1 MSDRDY
7 LRKLVGIV
15 DANSS
20 PASPRNITES
30 KQSRSGT
37 NRSRTLAESKKLTQL
52 IENSDLTEE
61 QLTELLA
68 GLGALARKA
77 GGAVGGAASK
87 ASQAARDAAS
97 AGAQKVSGAASA
109 ARDAASAGAQKVSG
123 AARDAA
129 SAGAQKLSG
138 AASAARDAA
147 SAGAQK
153 VSGAASA
160 ARDAASAGAQ
170 RATGAVKS
178 AAGAVKD
185 VYQSGEQQAAYKS
198 ALQTVSGIE
207 STIASTPALAPLA
220 KRGDKITL
228 GQIKAALQKLTA
240 AE

>member
-30 KQSRSGT
+30 KQARSGT

-77 GGAVGGAASK
+77 GGAIGGAASK
-87 ASQAARDAAS
+87 ASQ
-97 AGAQKVSGAASA
+97 
-109 ARDAASAGAQKVSG
+109 
-123 AARDAA
+123 
-129 SAGAQKLSG
+129 
-138 AASAARDAA
+138 AARDAA

>member
-77 GGAVGGAASK
+77 GGAIGGAASK
-87 ASQAARDAAS
+87 ASQ
-97 AGAQKVSGAASA
+97 A

-170 RATGAVKS
+170 KVSGAASAARDAASAGAQRATGAVKS

-185 VYQSGEQQAAYKS
+185 VYQSGEQKAALNNAFKNVLGIQNTLKTLPGLESLATNQA
-198 ALQTVSGIE
+198 
-207 STIASTPALAPLA
+207 TI
-220 KRGDKITL
+220 
-228 GQIKAALQKLTA
+228 GQIKAALHKAGAA